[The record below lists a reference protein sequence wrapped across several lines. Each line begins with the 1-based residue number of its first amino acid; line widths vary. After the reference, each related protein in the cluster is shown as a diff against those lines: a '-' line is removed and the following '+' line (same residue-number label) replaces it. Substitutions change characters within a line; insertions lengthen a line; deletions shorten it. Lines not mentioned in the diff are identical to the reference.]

1 MRINI
6 INKEEKKMAKPRKT
20 ENPDEIL
27 KWINPDMDEETSNG
41 KDEDELDLPEEK
53 KEDESS

>member
-1 MRINI
+1 
-6 INKEEKKMAKPRKT
+6 MAKQRKT

-41 KDEDELDLPEEK
+41 KDEDELELPEEK